1 MKKSIV
7 LLVMLLSICFGG
19 CEKEDIEK
27 ENIEIQLI
35 DKEDYEVP
43 NNG

>member
-7 LLVMLLSICFGG
+7 LLVVLLSICLGS

-27 ENIEIQLI
+27 ENTEIQLI

-43 NNG
+43 PNG